1 MEKKV
6 VVAGH
11 ICLDITPVF
20 ASQNTTKIEEI
31 MIPGQLIRT
40 EGVDV
45 HTGGAV
51 ANTGLAMKFLGADV
65 KLMGK
70 LGNDEFGSIVLRILK
85 QHGVD
90 GNKDMI
96 CSDEAGTSYSIV
108 MALPGIDRIF
118 LHDASAN
125 DTFCYDDL
133 DFQTIKDASLFH
145 FGYPPIMKNM
155 FVNDGAEMVKI
166 MKQVKEY
173 DVATSLDMAAMDA
186 NSEAGRADWRK
197 ILQNVLPYVD
207 FFVPSAE
214 ELCYM
219 LDRERYEEWI
229 KRADGADI
237 TGILSI
243 ENDVKP
249 LADELLQMGAKVLL
263 IKCGA
268 PGLYYRTADAA
279 VLSQVGAKCELD
291 TQAWSDK
298 EGFEKSYQPSK
309 VLSGT
314 GAGDTSIAAFLTA
327 MLMNYS
333 IEHCM
338 QLAAATGASCVES
351 YDALGGLKTF
361 AELEAKIEKGWAK
374 NP

>member
-118 LHDASAN
+118 LHDAGAN

-133 DFQTIKDASLFH
+133 DFQTIKEASLFH
-145 FGYPPIMKNM
+145 
-155 FVNDGAEMVKI
+155 
-166 MKQVKEY
+166 
-173 DVATSLDMAAMDA
+173 S
-186 NSEAGRADWRK
+186 
-197 ILQNVLPYVD
+197 
-207 FFVPSAE
+207 
-214 ELCYM
+214 
-219 LDRERYEEWI
+219 
-229 KRADGADI
+229 DI
-237 TGILSI
+237 RQS
-243 ENDVKP
+243 
-249 LADELLQMGAKVLL
+249 
-263 IKCGA
+263 
-268 PGLYYRTADAA
+268 
-279 VLSQVGAKCELD
+279 
-291 TQAWSDK
+291 
-298 EGFEKSYQPSK
+298 
-309 VLSGT
+309 
-314 GAGDTSIAAFLTA
+314 
-327 MLMNYS
+327 
-333 IEHCM
+333 
-338 QLAAATGASCVES
+338 
-351 YDALGGLKTF
+351 
-361 AELEAKIEKGWAK
+361 
-374 NP
+374 